1 MNTPL
6 VIGALIVAVVVVFW
20 LINVIKTTIQTAL
33 LIGVVVF
40 ALQLG
45 FKVGPIDVWRQIQRM
60 AGGLAQWLRLTNSK
74 YTPKRDVPENLLWLI
89 PSVLEAIGEMEI
101 G

>member
-6 VIGALIVAVVVVFW
+6 IIGALIVAVVIVLW

-33 LIGVVVF
+33 LIGVVIF
-40 ALQLG
+40 ALQLI
-45 FKVGPIDVWRQIQRM
+45 FKVGPLDLWRQIQRM
-60 AGGLAQWLRLTNSK
+60 VGGLAQWLRQTNNK

-89 PSVLEAIGEMEI
+89 PSVLEAIAEI

>member
-6 VIGALIVAVVVVFW
+6 IIGALVVAVLIVLW

-33 LIGVVVF
+33 IVGVVVF

-45 FKVGPIDVWRQIQRM
+45 FKVGPLDLWQQIQV
-60 AGGLAQWLRLTNSK
+60 AVGGIAKWLRQWGNKYKPPKDTPETILWFTLT
-74 YTPKRDVPENLLWLI
+74 LLEYV
-89 PSVLEAIGEMEI
+89 S
-101 G
+101 